1 MIVGT
6 VTETKTEE
14 HRVALTP
21 PGVAEIVRAGHTVLV
36 EAGAGRA
43 SSYEDDEYA
52 AVGAEIA
59 GTPDEVYARAELVCE
74 VKEPQ
79 PEEFAKLRAGQVIF
93 TYLHLAAAPDVARA
107 MLERECI
114 GIAYESVRREDG
126 SLPLLQPMS
135 EVAGR
140 MAVEIGAHLLKRPG
154 PGRGLL
160 LGGLAGVAQGHVV
173 VIGSGNV
180 GRNAARIAAGLG
192 ARVTVLSIDAD
203 QLRELDEL
211 YQGRIDTALS
221 TPDLIARVVRDAD
234 LLIGAVLVEGDRA
247 PTVVTREMV
256 STMRTGAVIVDVA
269 VDQGG
274 CIETT
279 HPTDHTN
286 PTSVVDGVVHY
297 AVPNMPGAVP
307 RTSSKALAGMTL
319 PYVLR
324 IAGDGVDAAVRDDPS
339 LAHGVTV
346 YRGKVTHPRVAES
359 LGLPYTPLGDLV
371 EGASEVW

>member
-1 MIVGT
+1 
-6 VTETKTEE
+6 
-14 HRVALTP
+14 
-21 PGVAEIVRAGHTVLV
+21 
-36 EAGAGRA
+36 
-43 SSYEDDEYA
+43 
-52 AVGAEIA
+52 
-59 GTPDEVYARAELVCE
+59 
-74 VKEPQ
+74 
-79 PEEFAKLRAGQVIF
+79 
-93 TYLHLAAAPDVARA
+93 
-107 MLERECI
+107 
-114 GIAYESVRREDG
+114 
-126 SLPLLQPMS
+126 
-135 EVAGR
+135 
-140 MAVEIGAHLLKRPG
+140 
-154 PGRGLL
+154 
-160 LGGLAGVAQGHVV
+160 VAQGHVV

-256 STMRTGAVIVDVA
+256 STMRAGAVIVDVA

-286 PTSVVDGVVHY
+286 PTYVVDGVVHY

-307 RTSSKALAGMTL
+307 RTSSKALAGLTL

-324 IAGDGVDAAVRDDPS
+324 IAGDGVDAAIRDDPS